1 MEDLYK
7 FTLSAEPTDTGVL
20 DRQNLEFAVQGM
32 PPEGVFGVSPSV
44 VVQAAIGLLVL
55 LFASAFLSRRK

>member
-1 MEDLYK
+1 
-7 FTLSAEPTDTGVL
+7 L